1 MKHLFL
7 RNLFALMLAGV
18 LCTGTSTAQEILS
31 KSAKD
36 SIVTLIKS
44 QIKGVKIKE
53 IDCAKPYLAKFEL
66 MVPQL
71 LDHTN
76 PNSDTLWELVY
87 LSHRSFDAP
96 TVIVT
101 EGYGAGYAESA
112 NYNEELCK
120 ILKANL
126 VFAEHRY
133 FGKSIPSPLNW
144 DFMTLKQAAD
154 DHHQIIQWL
163 KPLYPQKWVATG
175 TSKGGSTSLYLK
187 AYYPKDVD
195 AVVAY
200 VAPITNAQEDERPI
214 DFVINRAGTKQDRQV
229 VYDYQLLMLKNFDKL
244 LEIFNEYA
252 SKYKLT
258 YPMGTKTTLEYLIL
272 EYPFSHWQ
280 WGIPTNKVPTAK
292 SSTQEMFD
300 HILKVVDPYGFSET
314 GSKDISPYYYQA
326 YSEIGYYNY
335 NAYIPI
341 FKKWLKL
348 SSYSNSTMIPKGA
361 KAVYHPES
369 HRKVLELLNETGEHI
384 MQIHGEYD
392 PWYQASWTPENSSK
406 SAIFVLPKGNHGV
419 RITYFD
425 EDTRN
430 RIYDTLEKWLDMKVR
445 RL

>member
-1 MKHLFL
+1 M
-7 RNLFALMLAGV
+7 
-18 LCTGTSTAQEILS
+18 
-31 KSAKD
+31 
-36 SIVTLIKS
+36 
-44 QIKGVKIKE
+44 
-53 IDCAKPYLAKFEL
+53 AKFEL

-71 LDHTN
+71 LDHNN

-87 LSHRSFDAP
+87 LSHRGFDAP

-101 EGYGAGYAESA
+101 EGYGAGYAEGA

-133 FGKSIPSPLNW
+133 FGKSIPNPLNW
-144 DFMTLKQAAD
+144 DYMTLKQAAA
-154 DHHQIIQWL
+154 DHHQIIRWL

-200 VAPITNAQEDERPI
+200 VAPITNAQEDMRPI
-214 DFVINRAGTKQDRQV
+214 DFIMNKAGTKQDRQII
-229 VYDYQLLMLKNFDKL
+229 YEYQLLMFKNFDKL

-252 SKYKLT
+252 LKYKLT
-258 YPMGTKTTLEYLIL
+258 FSMGTQTTLEYLIL

-280 WGIPTNKVPTAK
+280 WGVTTDKVPTAK
-292 SSTQEMFD
+292 STVQEMFD
-300 HILKVVDPYGFSET
+300 HIFRIVDPYGFSET

-341 FKKWLKL
+341 FKKWLKR
-348 SSYSNSTMIPKGA
+348 SSYSNSVMIPKGA

-369 HRKVLELLNETGEHI
+369 HREVLKLLNQTGEHI
-384 MQIHGEYD
+384 MQIQGQYD
-392 PWYQASWTPENSSK
+392 PWFQASWTPENSSR
-406 SAIFVLPKGNHGV
+406 STIFVLPKGNHSA

-425 EDTRN
+425 ADTKN
-430 RIYDTLEKWLDMKVR
+430 RIYDTLEQWLDIKVR